1 MPPDRLGS
9 GHRQSTQE
17 ADVSVGDLDHDA
29 GAPTATTTVTLR
41 LNAVIVTVRNATP
54 CLLTVP
60 HRDHLPALPYGLL
73 RDDDRTLQRGLR
85 RWVGEQTGLELGY
98 VEQLYT
104 FGDVRREPGETARVL
119 SVAYF
124 ALVRDAPTQL
134 GARWLDWYRLLP
146 WEDWR
151 SGRPTIIDEFLLPA
165 LRDWARSGIDPGE
178 RQRRHERVSIV
189 FGLDPA
195 WDNIRVL
202 DRYELLWEAG
212 IASEAVRDRGATAA
226 GADEHFA
233 DPGSAKHAA
242 DLRPRNWQG
251 QPLALDHRRIAATAL
266 GRLRGKLTYRPVVFE
281 LLPPTFTL
289 RTLQKVV
296 EALAGISLHTQ
307 NFRRHV
313 ERGGFVEGTGE
324 IDVQTGGRPAELF
337 RFRPEVLRERPR
349 PGLGVPW
356 RN

>member
-1 MPPDRLGS
+1 MSDPGRHGVRVDDPDHAS
-9 GHRQSTQE
+9 G
-17 ADVSVGDLDHDA
+17 A
-29 GAPTATTTVTLR
+29 TAEVTLR
-41 LNAVIVTVRNATP
+41 LNAVVVAVDDTTP
-54 CLLTVP
+54 RLLTVP
-60 HRDHLPALPYGLL
+60 HRDRLPALPYGLL
-73 RDDDRTLQRGLR
+73 HDDDRTFTAALR
-85 RWVGEQTGLELGY
+85 RSVGEQTGLELGY

-104 FGDVRREPGETARVL
+104 FGDIGREPGETARAL
-119 SVAYF
+119 SVAYL
-124 ALVRDAPTQL
+124 ALVRDAPTQHE
-134 GARWLDWYRLLP
+134 ARWIDWYGLLP

-151 SGRPTIIDEFLLPA
+151 AGRPALIDDHLIPR
-165 LRDWARSGIDPGE
+165 LRAWAAADGPDE
-178 RQRRHERVSIV
+178 RRRRDDRISIV
-189 FGLDPA
+189 FGLNPA

-212 IASEAVRDRGATAA
+212 VVSEAVHDRGEASSTSD
-226 GADEHFA
+226 ADH
-233 DPGSAKHAA
+233 G
-242 DLRPRNWQG
+242 WQG

-296 EALAGISLHTQ
+296 EALSGVSLHTQ
-307 NFRRHV
+307 NFRRLV

-349 PGLGVPW
+349 PGLGIPW
-356 RN
+356 RS

>member
-1 MPPDRLGS
+1 
-9 GHRQSTQE
+9 
-17 ADVSVGDLDHDA
+17 VSVGDLDHDA
-29 GAPTATTTVTLR
+29 DAPIATATVTLR
-41 LNAVIVTVRNATP
+41 LNAVIVTVRDATP
-54 CLLTVP
+54 RLLTVP

-73 RDDDRTLQRGLR
+73 RDEDRTLQRGLR

-104 FGDVRREPGETARVL
+104 FGDVGREPGETARVL

-124 ALVRDAPTQL
+124 ALVRDAPAQL
-134 GARWLDWYRLLP
+134 PARWLDWYRLLP

-151 SGRPTIIDEFLLPA
+151 SGRPRLIDEFLLPA
-165 LRDWARSGIDPGE
+165 LREWARSAVDAGE

-212 IASEAVRDRGATAA
+212 IVSEAVRDRGVTTV
-226 GADEHFA
+226 GADE
-233 DPGSAKHAA
+233 
-242 DLRPRNWQG
+242 RWQG

-307 NFRRHV
+307 NFRRLV

>member
-1 MPPDRLGS
+1 MS
-9 GHRQSTQE
+9 GGARPATLRGTATREVQQRRATHPERH
-17 ADVSVGDLDHDA
+17 DVSVGDLDS
-29 GAPTATTTVTLR
+29 APTTSATTTVTLR
-41 LNAVIVTVRNATP
+41 LNAVIVAVHETTP
-54 CLLTVP
+54 RLLTVP

-73 RDDDRTLQRGLR
+73 RDDDRTLQLGLR

-104 FGDVRREPGETARVL
+104 FGDVGREPGETARVL
-119 SVAYF
+119 SVAYL
-124 ALVRDAPTQL
+124 ALVRGGPTEL
-134 GARWLDWYRLLP
+134 RARWIDWYRLLP

-151 SGRPTIIDEFLLPA
+151 EGRPTLIDEFLLPA
-165 LRDWARSGIDPGE
+165 LQDWAARGDPGE
-178 RQRRHERVSIV
+178 RQRRVERVSIV
-189 FGLDPA
+189 FGLDLP

-202 DRYELLWEAG
+202 ERYELLWEAG
-212 IASEAVRDRGATAA
+212 LVAEAVRDRGEAA
-226 GADEHFA
+226 LDADE
-233 DPGSAKHAA
+233 
-242 DLRPRNWQG
+242 RWQG
-251 QPLALDHRRIAATAL
+251 RPLALDHRRIAATAL

-296 EALAGISLHTQ
+296 EALSGISLHTQ
-307 NFRRHV
+307 NFRRLV
-313 ERGGFVEGTGE
+313 ERDGLVEGTGE

-356 RN
+356 RG